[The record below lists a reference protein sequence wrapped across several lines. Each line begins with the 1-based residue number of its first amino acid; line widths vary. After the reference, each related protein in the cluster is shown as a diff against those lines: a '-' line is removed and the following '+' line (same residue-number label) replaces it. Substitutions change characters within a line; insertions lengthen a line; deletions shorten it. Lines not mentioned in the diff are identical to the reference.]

1 MSDNKAANTAVGG
14 VQYYGGGVG
23 VGAGADAVDNDSLS
37 LVMLI
42 LKTRWSHCRMQFQRE
57 CSFLL
62 KWLIDNWG
70 FPLKFIISV
79 F

>member
-14 VQYYGGGVG
+14 IQYYVG

-62 KWLIDNWG
+62 KWLIDNWVS
-70 FPLKFIISV
+70 P
-79 F
+79 